1 LTWSG
6 WYFTIKAVRGPKA
19 LGGFALGVVTTLAFA
34 ALWDAHAGGR
44 SKLARDGFQEALDT
58 VFERYVEPVNEPDLL
73 AGALEHVVAGL
84 DPHSHYLS
92 ADERATL
99 RRKARGGHSGLAVV
113 MHTQDCDSERPCH
126 DAKRAARWLEVIAVE
141 SGSPADKAGI
151 APGDHILEL
160 RNRSIEQLSSQLEAD
175 TLLLGAVGETM
186 AMRVQRRGEP
196 APERMQLRLSAATS
210 KTVRAHLVDAGDDRK
225 VAHVIIRAFRSGT
238 GEQVKKTLASLER
251 AAGTSGLAGIVLDVR
266 GNPGGEVDEA
276 LVVADLFIAGGILTR
291 TRGRGGRILRE
302 EKAHANGTN
311 DHTPLVVLQDRHSA
325 SAAELLSVALAE
337 HGRAKIVGER
347 SYGKG
352 TVQEVHGL
360 PDGSVLTLTIARY
373 HSPKDHLIE
382 GRGVAPDVRVQ
393 NPSAPGSG
401 SDPGSDRGIEAAL
414 RAVSSSP
421 AEE

>member
-1 LTWSG
+1 LTWGG
-6 WYFTIKAVRGPKA
+6 WYFTIKAVRGSKA
-19 LGGFALGVVTTLAFA
+19 LGGFALGVVTTLAFG

-113 MHTQDCDSERPCH
+113 MHTQACDSEQPCH
-126 DAKRAARWLEVIAVE
+126 GAKRAARWLEVIAVE

-160 RNRSIEQLSSQLEAD
+160 RNRSVEQLSSQLEAD

-196 APERMQLRLSAATS
+196 TPERMQLRLSAATS
-210 KTVRAHLVDAGDDRK
+210 KTVRAHLVDAGGDRK
-225 VAHVIIRAFRSGT
+225 VAHVVIRAFRSGT

-251 AAGTSGLAGIVLDVR
+251 AAGAPGLAGIVLDMR

-276 LVVADLFIAGGILTR
+276 LVIADLFIAGGILTR

-382 GRGVAPDVRVQ
+382 GRGVAPDIRVQ
-393 NPSAPGSG
+393 NPGAPGSG
-401 SDPGSDRGIEAAL
+401 FDPGSDRGLEAAL
-414 RAVSSSP
+414 QAVSSSP
-421 AEE
+421 AQE